1 VDAITEQASVPRFI
15 EDTWKAGRIGNG
27 SFDVKAGSLPNM
39 FSFDNRG
46 GRGAGPALARP
57 ADRPATVTN
66 EPGPRR

>member
-15 EDTWKAGRIGNG
+15 EDTWKSGRIGNG

-46 GRGAGPALARP
+46 GRGP
-57 ADRPATVTN
+57 DRLLLDPQT
-66 EPGPRR
+66 GRQQ